1 MPRWHALTAVALVT
15 LALTASAFA
24 KDDEDEDKPA
34 DPDTAESTLSEKTL
48 KLLPQPFEKVGVK
61 FAVTYVGET
70 LANLTGGIRQGAIYE
85 GRFNFAVDVDFEKL
99 TQQRGLSFH
108 ANVFQIHGQGL
119 SRDYVGN
126 LLIVS
131 GIEAQST
138 TRLYEAWFE
147 QKFAGDRVSVRA
159 GQLAADAEFI
169 NSSYAGIFI
178 NATFG
183 WPAITALDLPSGGP
197 APPLAAPGVRLRV
210 KLSDQL
216 TFLAAIFNGDPAGP
230 GSDDPQSRNRYG
242 LNFRVT
248 DPPFGISEL
257 QLSYGGGK
265 GSAVLPGSVKLGAW
279 GHAGAFADQRLSSN
293 GLSLADPAASAS
305 AAQHRGDFGVYG
317 VFEQSLYQFGSKER
331 DIGVFARVSASPSDR
346 NLVDLYADGGLTF
359 NGPFDARPDDKFGL
373 SAAVARISP
382 VARAL
387 DQDYALFTGI
397 PRAIRDYEAVFAATY
412 WANIRD
418 GWVIHPSVQ
427 YVRHPGGGALNAAL
441 PNGGTPLQDAVVLV
455 LRSIVKF

>member
-1 MPRWHALTAVALVT
+1 MRRWRGLIATLLVALSF
-15 LALTASAFA
+15 TANAFA
-24 KDDEDEDKPA
+24 KDDDEEQKPV

-48 KLLPQPFEKVGVK
+48 KLLPQPFEKIGVK
-61 FAVTYVGET
+61 FAVTYVNET
-70 LANLTGGIRQGAIYE
+70 LANLTGGLRQGAIYE

-99 TQQRGLSFH
+99 AQQRGLSFH

-126 LLIVS
+126 LLVVS

-147 QKFAGDRVSVRA
+147 QKFAGDRVALRA

-169 NSSYAGIFI
+169 NASYAGIFI
-178 NATFG
+178 NSTFG
-183 WPAITALDLPSGGP
+183 WPAMMALDLPSGGP
-197 APPLAAPGVRLRV
+197 APPLATPGARLRV
-210 KLSDQL
+210 KLSDHV

-230 GSDDPQSRNRYG
+230 GSDEAQSRNRYG

-257 QLSYGGGK
+257 QYSYGGGK
-265 GSAVLPGSVKLGAW
+265 HATVLPGTVKLGVW
-279 GHAGAFADQRLSSN
+279 GHAGSFADQRISAN
-293 GLSLADPAASAS
+293 GLSLADPAASAV
-305 AAQHRGDFGVYG
+305 AAQHRGNFGAYG
-317 VFEQSLYQFGSKER
+317 VFEQALYQFGANDR
-331 DIGVFARVSASPSDR
+331 DIGLFARVSASPSDR

-373 SAAVARISP
+373 SAAFARISP
-382 VARAL
+382 AARAL
-387 DQDYALFTGI
+387 DQDYALFTGL

-427 YVRHPGGGALNAAL
+427 YVLHPGGGAFNPAL
-441 PNGGTPLQDAVVLV
+441 PSGGTPLKDAIVLA
-455 LRSIVKF
+455 LRSITKF